1 MRFVVR
7 NVFLGFGMLTLP
19 PKPTQSPLRPI
30 TPVRALGVVWA
41 LMLALAPARAQVV
54 DLAYDGFN
62 YAAGALTGR
71 SGGTGW
77 STGWIRDY
85 GSGATFNVNA
95 TGLTY
100 AGLTTTGGRLE
111 WGSGGNGISE
121 NSRTLPLVDDG
132 VVYIQF
138 LAQFGSSSGGGTPN
152 LRLYKEGALTG
163 GIGGNGGTFGG
174 VFSILDTTLSPAS
187 NGSSSSSTS
196 LSTLSLV
203 VTRIDY
209 VNQSTS
215 LYLNPNLATFN
226 YLNPGTPQ
234 ATFAGLAPAF
244 DQIALYSRSPASF
257 DELRVISAVP
267 EPAKVMPFVAGVLA
281 LWGWVR
287 RTR

>member
-1 MRFVVR
+1 
-7 NVFLGFGMLTLP
+7 MLTLP
-19 PKPTQSPLRPI
+19 PNRTRSHLCPLA
-30 TPVRALGVVWA
+30 PVRATGIVCA
-41 LMLALAPARAQVV
+41 LLLTLTPVSAQVV
-54 DLAYDGFN
+54 DLAYDGFD

-85 GSGATFNVNA
+85 GSGATFNVN
-95 TGLTY
+95 TNGLTY
-100 AGLTTTGGRLE
+100 SGLTTTGGRLV

-121 NSRTLPLVDDG
+121 NSRTLPLVDEG

-152 LRLYKEGALTG
+152 LRLFKEGALTG

-174 VFSILDTTLSPAS
+174 VFSILDTTLNPAS
-187 NGSSSSSTS
+187 DGSSSSATS

-209 VNQSTS
+209 VHQSTS

-234 ATFAGLAPAF
+234 ATYAGLAPAF

-267 EPAKVMPFVAGVLA
+267 EPAETVPLVAGVLVW
-281 LWGWVR
+281 WGWMR

>member
-1 MRFVVR
+1 
-7 NVFLGFGMLTLP
+7 
-19 PKPTQSPLRPI
+19 
-30 TPVRALGVVWA
+30 
-41 LMLALAPARAQVV
+41 MLALTSVSGQVV
-54 DLAYDGFN
+54 DLAYDGFD
-62 YAAGALTGR
+62 YTAGALTGR
-71 SGGTGW
+71 NGGTGW

-100 AGLTTTGGRLE
+100 SGLTTTGGRLE

-152 LRLYKEGALTG
+152 LRLFKEGALTG
-163 GIGGNGGTFGG
+163 GIGGNGGTYGG
-174 VFSILDTTLSPAS
+174 VFSILDTTLNPAS
-187 NGSSSSSTS
+187 DGSSSSATS
-196 LSTLSLV
+196 LSSLSLV

-215 LYLNPNLATFN
+215 LYFNPNLATFD

-234 ATFAGLAPAF
+234 ATYVGLAPAF

-267 EPAKVMPFVAGVLA
+267 EPAEVMPFVAGVLA